1 MKKNCNISTL
11 ITLIFI
17 FSSQI
22 LAGGFQINE
31 HGARSMGMAGAFTAQ
46 ASDPSA
52 IYFNPA
58 GLGFQKGI
66 NVMLGTTLIFPSTKF
81 DSSGYHKTKMESQI
95 FYLSNFYA
103 TYSLDNGFVFGLGL
117 YSPFRLGTRW
127 AENWVGKKFAIIT
140 DLKTS
145 FVNPS
150 AAYRLSEDFSIGIG
164 ISYVSASLDL
174 KNSNLSFSGEG
185 TGINLFNAGFLYK
198 LMNNLSFAASYR
210 LSTELNL
217 KGKVKD
223 ILFPNQEFD
232 GRTTITLPS
241 NIFTGIAYDIT
252 TNLIIEAGVQYV
264 GWKSYDT
271 LKLDT
276 GDSTLVSLPKNWEST
291 YLIRLG
297 AEYRMNQYSF
307 RAGYVYDKTPQPDKS
322 VEPMLPDANRNEFT
336 FGVGYKLSDAL
347 NVDFAYQLIM
357 AADRTVTAPTNPFPG
372 TYKSTA
378 HLFGINVGYQF

>member
-1 MKKNCNISTL
+1 MKNNGNISL
-11 ITLIFI
+11 SIAMIFI

-31 HGARSMGMAGAFTAQ
+31 HGARSMGMGGAFTAQ

-58 GLGFQKGI
+58 GLGFQKGLS
-66 NVMLGTTLIFPSTKF
+66 VMLGTTLIFPSTTF
-81 DSSGYHKTKMESQI
+81 IETTPVPNKTKMQSQI

-103 TYSLDNGFVFGLGL
+103 TYSLDNRFVFGLGL
-117 YSPFRLGTRW
+117 YSPFKLETRW
-127 AENWVGKKFAIIT
+127 AENWVGKQFAITT

-150 AAYRLSEDFSIGIG
+150 IAYRYSEDFSIGIG
-164 ISYVSASLDL
+164 ISYVSASFDL
-174 KNSNLSFSGEG
+174 KNSRISFSSEA

-198 LMNNLSFAASYR
+198 PLNNLSFAASYR
-210 LSTELNL
+210 HSTELNF
-217 KGKVKD
+217 KGTGS
-223 ILFPNQEFD
+223 I
-232 GRTTITLPS
+232 TITLPN

-252 TNLIIEAGVQYV
+252 PALTIEGGCQYV
-264 GWKSYDT
+264 GWKSYDSLIFNT
-271 LKLDT
+271 NI
-276 GDSTLVSLPKNWEST
+276 STSETMVKNWENT
-291 YLIRLG
+291 YLMRLG
-297 AEYRMNQYSF
+297 GEYRINQYSF

-322 VEPMLPDANRNEFT
+322 IEPTFPDANRNEFT
-336 FGVGYKLSDAL
+336 LGVGYKLSDAL
-347 NVDFAYQLIM
+347 NVDFAYQLILFLN
-357 AADRTVTAPTNPFPG
+357 RTITAPTNLFPG

>member
-1 MKKNCNISTL
+1 MKNNGNISL
-11 ITLIFI
+11 SIAMIFI

-31 HGARSMGMAGAFTAQ
+31 HGARSMGMGGAFTAQ

-58 GLGFQKGI
+58 GLGFQKGLS
-66 NVMLGTTLIFPSTKF
+66 VMLGTTLIFPSTTF
-81 DSSGYHKTKMESQI
+81 IETTPVPNKTKMQSQI

-117 YSPFRLGTRW
+117 YSPFKLETRW
-127 AENWVGKKFAIIT
+127 AENWVGKQFAITT

-150 AAYRLSEDFSIGIG
+150 IAYRYSEDFSIGIG
-164 ISYVSASLDL
+164 ISYVSASFDL
-174 KNSNLSFSGEG
+174 KNSRISFSSEA

-198 LMNNLSFAASYR
+198 PLNNLSFAASYR
-210 LSTELNL
+210 HSTELNF
-217 KGKVKD
+217 KGTGS
-223 ILFPNQEFD
+223 I
-232 GRTTITLPS
+232 TITLPN

-252 TNLIIEAGVQYV
+252 PALTIEGGCQYV
-264 GWKSYDT
+264 GWKSYDSLIFNT
-271 LKLDT
+271 NI
-276 GDSTLVSLPKNWEST
+276 STSETMVKNWENT
-291 YLIRLG
+291 YLMRLG
-297 AEYRMNQYSF
+297 GEYRINQYSF

-322 VEPMLPDANRNEFT
+322 IEPTFPDANRNEFT
-336 FGVGYKLSDAL
+336 LGVGYKLSDAL
-347 NVDFAYQLIM
+347 NVDFAYQLILFLN
-357 AADRTVTAPTNPFPG
+357 RTITAPTNLFPG